1 MLSMAQECNP
11 SMHRT
16 TSKGSLL
23 PPLLPKLIPLRIPL
37 SNHTKDPPPSWGLD
51 GRPTKVHKTWF
62 WLSQTSR
69 VNQERHLAQM
79 WTNGPYF
86 HLPKSVR
93 TETPLHILSAHTP
106 NIKST
111 LLMSQYFSE
120 ANLSVSRKSEYLLCR
135 CLIMA
140 NCVPTV
146 DLHDRRKQPLTLQ
159 QEPRDGSRAPFTLR
173 KPRHRERSAMSF
185 GDEVLAAW
193 ALWNCAKDRLALSN
207 LNGEKRVTCAS
218 RGHRMA

>member
-1 MLSMAQECNP
+1 MLPHSTILAPTSIPQAEELNLNTQHPAPWCSVWLKNAAPTRTEQRAKARSYHLYYPNSFP
-11 SMHRT
+11 S
-16 TSKGSLL
+16 GY
-23 PPLLPKLIPLRIPL
+23 PL
-37 SNHTKDPPPSWGLD
+37 SDHTKDPPPSWGLD

-146 DLHDRRKQPLTLQ
+146 DLHDRRK
-159 QEPRDGSRAPFTLR
+159 
-173 KPRHRERSAMSF
+173 
-185 GDEVLAAW
+185 
-193 ALWNCAKDRLALSN
+193 
-207 LNGEKRVTCAS
+207 
-218 RGHRMA
+218 